1 MHHFSRPCYKNKQLM
16 NIMGMR
22 SSSETIAWFISS
34 FIDLFVIFFLIL
46 CVLYSANILQYS
58 NVLIVFTVLL
68 VFGVSVITF
77 W

>member
-1 MHHFSRPCYKNKQLM
+1 MLFSCKQLM

-34 FIDLFVIFFLIL
+34 FVDLIIIFFLIM
-46 CVLYSANILQYS
+46 CVLYSADILQYS
-58 NVLIVFTVLL
+58 NVLIVFV
-68 VFGVSVITF
+68 VFVVFAVSVITF

>member
-1 MHHFSRPCYKNKQLM
+1 M

-46 CVLYSANILQYS
+46 CVLFSAKILQYS